1 MKLNIVAYLIKEGYE
16 EADIINP
23 KKNARKIEV
32 NINDS
37 TYSLYIKSAR
47 SKPKWSDIFSN
58 HPDVDESMFYAESI
72 CGMFLVEAEGRLIAF
87 TFGHAKSLLFPHVI
101 QRGFGLRVSLN
112 IGDSEQIK
120 SIDKSTLDK
129 VALKTRS
136 QTSKNTNVSDFD
148 FEFDH
153 EILKSISAVVDT
165 EDEELEIVSGYD
177 SVSLYTKVSLEELPK
192 IADRIMSA
200 YASDKYLSNYPWVD
214 FIQAV
219 TDPETIS
226 ILNDNIV
233 QKFSAQD
240 YDSIW
245 IACPE
250 IMDYGDFS
258 GFVYT
263 TRARKGCSVCMHPEL
278 DLESYVKEAK
288 LKLPTNVET
297 LKRKQVYAYNS
308 AEIQVKSWSIFRCLN
323 GEVELEGDI
332 FVLNDSQWYRVERK
346 FSNSVNE
353 YFKHLPRSK
362 IDFPPYGTLT
372 EGEYLKKIADGEN
385 FALLDQK
392 WIHPQGIGTRI
403 EFCDLLSQCNAFI
416 HVKKYG
422 ASSVLSHLLSQAT
435 VATELLLNDNSVLA
449 QVNKHLDDTYLSVV
463 FNKDESPRTHRVVL
477 AIMHKKKGEVHLPF
491 FSKVNL
497 RHHSRRLQNMGFTVE
512 LAKIDA

>member
-1 MKLNIVAYLIKEGYE
+1 MKLNVVAYLIKEGYKE
-16 EADIINP
+16 TDIINP
-23 KKNARKIEV
+23 KKNARRIGLDV
-32 NINDS
+32 NGSIN
-37 TYSLYIKSAR
+37 SLYIKNAK
-47 SKPKWSDIFSN
+47 SKPKWSEIFTI
-58 HPDVDESMFYAESI
+58 HPNVDESIFYSESI
-72 CGMFLVEAEGRLIAF
+72 CGMFLVKAHSRLIAF
-87 TFGHAKSLLFPHVI
+87 TFGHAKSLLLSHVI

-120 SIDKSTLDK
+120 SIDKATLDK

-153 EILKSISAVVDT
+153 EILKSISAVVETD
-165 EDEELEIVSGYD
+165 DDELEIVSGYD

-200 YASDKYLSNYPWVD
+200 YESDKYLSSYPWVD
-214 FIQAV
+214 FIQSV

-226 ILNDNIV
+226 NLNDRIIQNL
-233 QKFSAQD
+233 
-240 YDSIW
+240 DSQNYESLW

-263 TRARKGCSVCMHPEL
+263 TRAKKGCSVCMHPEL
-278 DLESYVKEAK
+278 DLELYVKETK
-288 LKLPTNVET
+288 LKLPTSIET

-308 AEIQVKSWSIFRCLN
+308 AEMQVKSWSLFRCLN
-323 GEVELEGDI
+323 GEVELQGDT

-346 FSNSVNE
+346 FSDSVNE
-353 YFKHLPRSK
+353 YFKHLPRSA
-362 IDFPPYGTLT
+362 INFPPYGTLT
-372 EGEYLKKIADGEN
+372 EGEYLREIADGEN

-392 WIHPQGIGTRI
+392 WIYPQGIGTRI

-422 ASSVLSHLLSQAT
+422 ASSVLSHLFSQAT
-435 VATELLLNDNSVLA
+435 VATELLLNDASVLS
-449 QVNKHLDDTYLSVV
+449 QVNAHLDDTYLSVV
-463 FNKDESPRTHRVVL
+463 FDKDKSPRTHRVVL
-477 AIMHKKKGEVHLPF
+477 AIMHKKQGEVHLPF

-497 RHHSRRLQNMGFTVE
+497 RHHSRRLENMGFTVE